1 MKMIDKIHA
10 CAFLFVVGCMI
21 GLICVHMIKEQSNN
35 SIIEV
40 QGTEQ
45 RFPMRLTKDYEIISA
60 ESNDETTT
68 IVIKDRFSGS
78 EYRSSLPTEALRDR
92 ICGPYVYRKKYW
104 DCSDEHKV
112 VKSMILE
119 LGYKSIKLIN

>member
-1 MKMIDKIHA
+1 MKIIDKIHA
-10 CAFLFVVGCMI
+10 FVFLFVVGCMI
-21 GLICVHMIKEQSNN
+21 GFIFVHMIKEQSND

-60 ESNDETTT
+60 ESTDETIT

-92 ICGPYVYRKKYW
+92 ICGSYVYRKKYW

-112 VKSMILE
+112 IKSMILE

>member
-1 MKMIDKIHA
+1 MKIIDKIHA
-10 CAFLFVVGCMI
+10 FVFLFVVGCMI
-21 GLICVHMIKEQSNN
+21 GLIFVHMIKEQSND

-60 ESNDETTT
+60 KSNDETTT

-78 EYRSSLPTEALRDR
+78 EYMSSLPTEALRDR

-112 VKSMILE
+112 IKSMILE